1 MTFLI
6 EANANKCVFIVL
18 YIRVLMYS
26 LSPSLDVLRDH
37 LFHMLAMLELKS
49 KIVYVV
55 NNNEGIVIKYYID
68 SHII

>member
-1 MTFLI
+1 
-6 EANANKCVFIVL
+6 
-18 YIRVLMYS
+18 MYS